1 MIEYCTGNLVKADVE
16 ALVNT
21 VNTVGIMG
29 KGIAL
34 QFRQAFPDNYKAYKA
49 ACDRGE
55 VRLGKIFVFARLR
68 LERPHFI
75 LNFPTKKH
83 WRSKSRLEDIDS
95 GLADLVNVVMSN
107 EIKSL
112 AVPPLGCGNGG
123 LEWQDVKPRIERAL
137 GSLRDV
143 RVLVYPPR
151 ATPRPE
157 EMPVQ
162 TSRPNMTPTRA
173 AMLALMRVYAEPG
186 YRVTM
191 LEMQKLAY
199 FLQVAGEPMGLHF
212 TRGKF
217 GPYAEVLHHVLQRL
231 EGHYLRGYGDRSRG
245 STMRLTTEGE
255 PVADEALRAE
265 SEVAGR
271 LQRVREL
278 IEGFETPYGL
288 ELLATVHFIAAQA
301 QDPPTSADD
310 AAEQVRQWSARK
322 GDLFKQDHVRLAW
335 NRLTDSGWIGR

>member
-1 MIEYCTGNLVKADVE
+1 MIEYCSGNLVRADVE

-49 ACDRGE
+49 ACDQGD
-55 VRLGKIFVFARLR
+55 VRLGKVFVFERLP
-68 LERPHFI
+68 LERPHFV

-83 WRSKSRLEDIDS
+83 WRSKSRLEDIGS
-95 GLADLVNVVMSN
+95 GLADLVRVIESN

-123 LEWQDVKPRIERAL
+123 LEWQHVQPMIERAL
-137 GSLRDV
+137 GSLSGV

-151 ATPRPE
+151 AAPRAE

-173 AMLALMRVYAEPG
+173 AMLALMRAYAEPG

-199 FLQVAGEPMGLHF
+199 FLQVAGEPMGLDF
-212 TRGKF
+212 TRGKY

-231 EGHYLRGYGDRSRG
+231 EGHYLRGYGDRSQG
-245 STMRLTTEGE
+245 STMRLTTAGE
-255 PVADEALRAE
+255 PVADAALGAE
-265 SEVAGR
+265 SVVTGR
-271 LQRVREL
+271 LKRVREL

-288 ELLATVHFIAAQA
+288 ELLATVHYLASQA

-310 AAEQVRQWSARK
+310 AAEQVRRWSARK
-322 GDLFKQDHVRLAW
+322 GDLFKPDHVRLAW
-335 NRLTDSGWIGR
+335 NRLSDSGWIGH